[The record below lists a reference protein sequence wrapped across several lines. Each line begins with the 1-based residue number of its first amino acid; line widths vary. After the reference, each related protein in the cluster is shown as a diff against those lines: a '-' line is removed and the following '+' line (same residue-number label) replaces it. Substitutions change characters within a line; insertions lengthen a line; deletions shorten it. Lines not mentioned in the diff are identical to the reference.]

1 MNTTSPP
8 KHHQFIRDLIAEAP
22 IPTRGILS
30 QTLSDEDGIRLVVF
44 SFAAGEEL
52 SEHTAARP
60 AIVNILVG
68 EAELM
73 AGGETHRAGPGSWLR
88 MAVGTPHAI
97 RATTGMVMALY
108 LLPPPRAADPV

>member
-1 MNTTSPP
+1 M
-8 KHHQFIRDLIAEAP
+8 AV
-22 IPTRGILS
+22 
-30 QTLSDEDGIRLVVF
+30 RLVVF

-68 EAELM
+68 EAELV
-73 AGGETHRAGPGSWLR
+73 AGGETYRAGPGSWLR

-97 RATTGMVMALY
+97 RATTAMVMALY
-108 LLPPPRAADPV
+108 LLPPPQAADTV